1 MKPRLI
7 ALLAGAAAI
16 ALVAAGCG
24 SSDDSTTTAS
34 ITKSQ
39 LIKQGDA
46 ICEAGNEE
54 INEGF
59 ESFPGLK
66 ENKEPTEA
74 QQTEITKTILLPSVQ
89 KQIDEIRAL
98 GAPSGE
104 EEEVTEILDTVEGA
118 VEEGEE
124 DPTSFFGE
132 EGGGVFEEGNKM
144 AQEYGF
150 KVCGNEEEEEG

>member
-1 MKPRLI
+1 MSKRLI
-7 ALLAGAAAI
+7 VLLAGVVAIMAA
-16 ALVAAGCG
+16 AAGCG
-24 SSDDSTTTAS
+24 GGDSTTTAS

-66 ENKEPTEA
+66 ENKEPTEV

-124 DPTSFFGE
+124 DPTSFFEE